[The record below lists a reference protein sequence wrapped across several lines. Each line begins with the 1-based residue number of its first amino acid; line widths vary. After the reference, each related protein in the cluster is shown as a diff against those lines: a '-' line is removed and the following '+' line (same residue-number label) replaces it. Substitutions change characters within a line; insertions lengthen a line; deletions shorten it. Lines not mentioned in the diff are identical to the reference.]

1 MNQKLL
7 TFIFLSAL
15 FIGCDFQDDAI
26 IIKHVKMAEWP
37 EVYFKEVAEWYIAN
51 PIWTVEDLNSVNVYG
66 KILFRNDSASLTM
79 KARLNEG
86 DTLWTISMELNGKAA
101 DSSETADLYDEM
113 AKAAAKGIT
122 RNSYES
128 MIHPTRIE
136 DMSQAAKNDLAYAN
150 LVCKKSAMEPSEF
163 KQLNSLNQMVL
174 ILPQIEC
181 ILNNAKNEELIRT
194 YSIVEKNIRISWIW
208 THNSPKMHDYINKAL
223 STDTLWQN
231 LMRNKGM
238 PTKYQL

>member
-15 FIGCDFQDDAI
+15 FIGCDFQDDAL

-150 LVCKKSAMEPSEF
+150 LVCKKFAMKPSEF
-163 KQLNSLNQMVL
+163 KQLNSINQMVL